1 MRRKFESNGCT
12 YDAEIFQC
20 GNTNIVRFFEE
31 RNEQYGEELTDLV
44 IATPSYG
51 FLLIQ
56 YIAEDAV
63 LTGTLNTKYFCEEM
77 MNDIV
82 SFLENNLPSCKNIY
96 FPYCIHFVTVSS
108 SLEYNGEY

>member
-1 MRRKFESNGCT
+1 MQRTFKSNGCT
-12 YDAEIFQC
+12 YDVEIFQC
-20 GNTNIVRFFEE
+20 GNTDIVRFYER
-31 RNEQYGEELTDLV
+31 RNEQYGEILTDLV

-77 MNDIV
+77 VDDIIT
-82 SFLENNLPSCKNIY
+82 FLENNLPSCRNIY
-96 FPYCIHFVTVSS
+96 FPYHIDFVTASS
-108 SLEYNGEY
+108 FAEYNGED